1 MLHPRAAIEVEIFI
15 DLRLLLSP
23 CRLVDRELDTLV
35 PVRHH
40 LRHEGAVLRRDVGIV
55 EGDEIL
61 EAHHLFIE
69 TDPNV
74 HLSQLHV
81 AHAVIDVE
89 ESGLGCLKVRRT
101 LREPW
106 HEQPTIIPSLDE
118 RVDRVTVN
126 AYGRDDDFTSVVL
139 EYLGLVVRHGA
150 TRHGLF
156 ERIARIFDPQRDVA
170 YAIAVRMH
178 VLRDLAFRP
187 ERRGEQEPDLVLL
200 K

>member
-1 MLHPRAAIEVEIFI
+1 MI
-15 DLRLLLSP
+15 D
-23 CRLVDRELDTLV
+23 
-35 PVRHH
+35 
-40 LRHEGAVLRRDVGIV
+40 I
-55 EGDEIL
+55 
-61 EAHHLFIE
+61 
-69 TDPNV
+69 
-74 HLSQLHV
+74 
-81 AHAVIDVE
+81 E

-106 HEQPTIIPSLDE
+106 HEQPAIIPSLDE

-139 EYLGLVVRHGA
+139 EYRGLMVRHGA
-150 TRHGLF
+150 TRHRLF

-178 VLRDLAFRP
+178 VLRDLTFRP